1 MMKKTLFTLFAAL
14 MLCLTLQAQE
24 MNSCLHVADYAMRV
38 DVKTAQKVMKKEG
51 FRKVTRRGDTIYFT
65 HKKSKV
71 DAMLI
76 IFNDHVDYMKFLFPT
91 APSPR
96 EVEGSARM
104 CGYTPVGGLGPN
116 RKFIKEPNAL
126 YTSPV
131 NDDPHYVY
139 GFVIKYEPQGW

>member
-1 MMKKTLFTLFAAL
+1 M
-14 MLCLTLQAQE
+14 
-24 MNSCLHVADYAMRV
+24 ADYVIRMDYKVA
-38 DVKTAQKVMKKEG
+38 KKVMKKEG
-51 FRKVTRRGDTIYFT
+51 FKKVTRIGDNIYYSS
-65 HKKSKV
+65 KKTKT
-71 DAMLI
+71 DAVLI
-76 IFNDHVDYMKFLFPT
+76 MVGDHVDYLKVLFTT

-116 RKFIKEPNAL
+116 RKFIKEPYAL

-139 GFVIKYEPQGW
+139 GFIIKYEPQGW